1 MARERELV
9 RKELRNYPDGE
20 LMLSREGDHLFKYL
34 VSPYPDADGR
44 TYSRKKGIGRSPELV
59 RRLARKRFLEEYMKR
74 IDRNILLIDDL
85 AKKLVPTASEDVLQG
100 LPKHFECL
108 PKEYLFEPAVRNR
121 KKAGGPAPDDVSEI
135 QAARLWLTDMSPAEW
150 GTMAY
155 RQNALHA
162 DNKRIVAAGGMRFRS
177 KSEAAIAAR
186 YEYYGLPYHYDEVL
200 RLEPSFKEDL
210 AQDGPACR
218 PIYVSPDFITVR
230 KDGRIIYH
238 EHLGLAGS
246 PEYTAGFLQKLKNY
260 MRCGI
265 VPWDDLLITYDDP
278 DGGLDL
284 ELVDALFRNRG
295 LIN

>member
-1 MARERELV
+1 ML

-20 LMLSREGDHLFKYL
+20 LMLSTDGLYL
-34 VSPYPDADGR
+34 GKFIVQNHVDSAGNR
-44 TYSRKKGIGRSPELV
+44 TKVRKGIGRSPELV
-59 RRLARKRFLEEYMKR
+59 RRLARKRFLEEYMNR
-74 IDRNILLIDDL
+74 IDRNILLLDDL
-85 AKKLVPTASEDVLQG
+85 SKKLVSTSSEDVLQG

-121 KKAGGPAPDDVSEI
+121 KKAGGPVPDDVSEI
-135 QAARLWLTDMSPAEW
+135 QTARLWLTDRSPAEW
-150 GTMAY
+150 GIMAY
-155 RQNALHA
+155 RQNTLHVEK
-162 DNKRIVAAGGMRFRS
+162 KRIVAAGGMRFRS

-218 PIYVSPDFITVR
+218 PVYVSPDFITVR
-230 KDGRIIYH
+230 KDGRFIYH

-295 LIN
+295 LIS